1 MVENRTAREWVL
13 RSFLLVIGLVIMA
26 FGVAFSIKA
35 GLGTSPIS
43 SLPYVLSCFTPLT
56 VGTATILMHC
66 ALIALQI
73 LTLRRKFQWMQ
84 MLQLPVAFLFGY
96 LCGFTIFCIG
106 FINCTAYVW
115 QWACCV
121 IGIFLVAVG
130 VSAEVCADVTT
141 LAGEGFVLAV
151 CKVAPI
157 KFGTMKVVFD
167 VSLVYIAVILSFLFI
182 GTLSGV
188 REGTVAAAIFV
199 GMISRRLNVSLKKYL
214 TELTSVSQLNKKK
227 RT

>member
-1 MVENRTAREWVL
+1 MAENRTAREWVL

-43 SLPYVLSCFTPLT
+43 SLSYVLSCFTPLT

-84 MLQLPVAFLFGY
+84 MLQLPVAFLF
-96 LCGFTIFCIG
+96 
-106 FINCTAYVW
+106 
-115 QWACCV
+115 
-121 IGIFLVAVG
+121 
-130 VSAEVCADVTT
+130 
-141 LAGEGFVLAV
+141 V
-151 CKVAPI
+151 CKVALI
-157 KFGTMKVVFD
+157 KFGTMKVVFE
-167 VSLVYIAVILSFLFI
+167 VSLVCIAVILSFLFI

-188 REGTVAAAIFV
+188 REGTVATAIFV
-199 GMISRRLNVSLKKYL
+199 GMISLRLNVSLKKCL